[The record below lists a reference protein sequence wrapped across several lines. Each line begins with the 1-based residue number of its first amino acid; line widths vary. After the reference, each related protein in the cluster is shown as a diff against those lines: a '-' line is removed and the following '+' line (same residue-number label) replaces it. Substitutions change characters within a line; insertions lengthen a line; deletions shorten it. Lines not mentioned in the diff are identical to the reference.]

1 MPPWD
6 VSRRVFLKGAGL
18 LALGV
23 GAEPSSLLV
32 RMAEAAGAGSSV
44 LVKVFLR
51 GGADGLNLCA
61 PYGDSEYYDL
71 RGDIAL
77 PRPGASGG
85 LVNLDGFFGLHPA
98 LAPLKP
104 LYDERR
110 LALVHAVGSYGLGRS
125 HFAAQDFTE
134 TGTPGVPS
142 TPTGWL
148 DRTIARIPGASV
160 TEAVAFSALLPR
172 SFLGP
177 EPLLVVEDLES
188 FDLMARNWREEA
200 DVLVRAL
207 YQTDGSATGTAA
219 REAFA
224 AIDSLRSRP
233 EIQAPPANGAQ
244 YPDAPVGRSLRQAA
258 QVLKAGLG
266 TRCVYVNVTGGFD
279 THANQLAAN
288 ASDYGALGSALA
300 AFDLDLGGRRDDV
313 VVLVTTEFGRTAAV
327 NGSQGTDH
335 GTGHCMMVL
344 GGRVRGGR
352 VAGSWPGLSRS
363 QLFEERD
370 LAVTTDYRDVYAEL
384 ARVHLGITDAATL
397 FPGYTPGPGPGVV

>member
-1 MPPWD
+1 MPWD

-23 GAEPSSLLV
+23 GAQPSSLLV
-32 RMAEAAGAGSSV
+32 RMAEAAGSGSTV

-61 PYGDSEYYDL
+61 PHGESEYYDL

-77 PRPGASGG
+77 PRPGSTGG
-85 LVNLDGFFGLHPA
+85 LVNLDGYFGLHPA
-98 LAPLKP
+98 LLPLKP
-104 LYDERR
+104 LYDDHR
-110 LALVHAVGSYGLGRS
+110 LAFVHAVGSYGLGRS

-134 TGTPGVPS
+134 TGTPGVQS
-142 TPTGWL
+142 TATGWL
-148 DRTIARIPGASV
+148 DRALARIPGSPV

-177 EPLLVVEDLES
+177 EPVLVVEDLES
-188 FDLMARNWREEA
+188 FDLVARNWREEA

-207 YQTDGSATGTAA
+207 YQQDASGTGAAA
-219 REAFA
+219 REAFS
-224 AIDSLRSRP
+224 AIDTFRSRP

-244 YPDAPVGRSLRQAA
+244 YPDAPIGRSLRQAA

-266 TRCVYVNVTGGFD
+266 TRCLYVNVAGGFD

-288 ASDYGALGSALA
+288 AADYGALGSALA
-300 AFDLDLGGRRDDV
+300 AFDTDLGGRRDDV

-335 GTGHCMMVL
+335 GTGHCMIVL

-384 ARVHLGITDAATL
+384 ARVHLGIADAGSL
-397 FPGYTPGPGPGVV
+397 FPGYSPGPGPGVV

>member
-1 MPPWD
+1 MAWD

-32 RMAEAAGAGSSV
+32 RTAEAAGSGSTV

-61 PYGDSEYYDL
+61 PHGEAEYYDL

-77 PRPGASGG
+77 PRPGTSGG

-104 LYDERR
+104 LYDDRR

-134 TGTPGVPS
+134 TGTPGVQS
-142 TPTGWL
+142 TTTGWL
-148 DRTIARIPGASV
+148 DRTIARIPGSPV
-160 TEAVAFSALLPR
+160 TEAVAFSAMLPR

-177 EPLLVVEDLES
+177 EPVLVVDDLPS
-188 FDLMARNWREEA
+188 FDLVAHNWRDEA
-200 DVLVRAL
+200 DVLVRSL
-207 YQTDGSATGTAA
+207 YQADLSATGTAT
-219 REAFA
+219 RDAFS
-224 AIDSLRSRP
+224 AIDTFRTRP

-244 YPDAPVGRSLRQAA
+244 YPDAAVGRSFQQAA
-258 QVLKAGLG
+258 QVLKANLG
-266 TRCVYVNVTGGFD
+266 TRCLYINVTGGFD
-279 THANQLAAN
+279 THANQLPAN
-288 ASDYGALGSALA
+288 AADYGALGSALA
-300 AFDLDLGGRRDDV
+300 AFDTDLGSRRDEV
-313 VVLVTTEFGRTAAV
+313 VVMVTTEFGRTAAV

-335 GTGHCMMVL
+335 GSAHCMIVL

-352 VAGSWPGLSRS
+352 VAGSWPGLAKS
-363 QLFEERD
+363 QLYQERD

-384 ARVHLGITDAATL
+384 ARVHLGIADAGSL